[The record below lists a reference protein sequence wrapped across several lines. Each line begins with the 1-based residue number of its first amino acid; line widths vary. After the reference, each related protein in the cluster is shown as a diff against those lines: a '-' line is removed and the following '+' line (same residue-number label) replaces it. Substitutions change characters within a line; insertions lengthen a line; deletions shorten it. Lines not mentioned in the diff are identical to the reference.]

1 MASVQIKLSSPE
13 LLVALKT
20 LGFADYPPMAGAL
33 VATLPSE
40 QIKGALAAARACL
53 IARDLASASESNAD
67 TQLALSDAL
76 AAHLL
81 VAAVPE
87 AQFWLVSAPGSA
99 AHSTYF
105 NWTRA
110 FMQRTWRTADDVN
123 VFETSESDN
132 TLAEQIVLT
141 MPEAVR
147 TAVAPDGGAWT
158 VDESLLQM
166 FKREGVG
173 ANEAAHRAR
182 LQAAGVPTASQND
195 LLAVAQSPD
204 LRLSLLG
211 LSNVWEQGGK
221 SAGLV
226 AIAKGGR
233 GWLAM
238 QPGGGTAVLTPLS
251 IAALRTTVAAIVKD
265 VCESSTPLE
274 QLIRNAA

>member
-1 MASVQIKLSSPE
+1 MPE
-13 LLVALKT
+13 
-20 LGFADYPPMAGAL
+20 GQ
-33 VATLPSE
+33 AT
-40 QIKGALAAARACL
+40 ARACL

-87 AQFWLVSAPGSA
+87 AQFWLVVAPGA
-99 AHSTYF
+99 EAHSTYF

-123 VFETSESDN
+123 VFETSESDSS
-132 TLAEQIVLT
+132 LAEQIVQA
-141 MPEAVR
+141 MPNAAR
-147 TAVAPDGGAWT
+147 PAASDGNAWT
-158 VDESLLQM
+158 VDESVLQI

-173 ANEAAHRAR
+173 AKAEAHRAH
-182 LQAAGVPTASQND
+182 LQAAGVPAAAQND
-195 LLAVAQSPD
+195 LLAMAQAPD

-211 LSNVWEQGGK
+211 LSNTWEQGGK

-238 QPGGGTAVLTPLS
+238 QPGGGMAVLTPLS
-251 IAALRTTVAAIVKD
+251 AAVLQSTVATMVKD

-274 QLIRNAA
+274 QLIRDAA